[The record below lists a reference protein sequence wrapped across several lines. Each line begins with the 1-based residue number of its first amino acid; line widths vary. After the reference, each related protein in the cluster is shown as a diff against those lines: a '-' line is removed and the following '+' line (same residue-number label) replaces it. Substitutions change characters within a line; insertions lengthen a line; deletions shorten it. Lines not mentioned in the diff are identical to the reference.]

1 MNEKILKEI
10 LQELKNIHYHLD
22 RLDAFYVIVNK
33 TKLKKE
39 EEKFKEEVI
48 KCQKK

>member
-22 RLDAFYVIVNK
+22 RMEVSYMMVNRIEIK
-33 TKLKKE
+33 EKKKKE
-39 EEKFKEEVI
+39 IIED
-48 KCQKK
+48 KK

>member
-22 RLDAFYVIVNK
+22 RLDAFYMMVNK
-33 TKLKKE
+33 IKIKKKE
-39 EEKFKEEVI
+39 EIPNNKT
-48 KCQKK
+48 

>member
-22 RLDAFYVIVNK
+22 RLDIGYMMVNRIEIKEK
-33 TKLKKE
+33 TREKE
-39 EEKFKEEVI
+39 NI
-48 KCQKK
+48 KVKN